1 MPECQSVKSVKSGVK
16 WRPLQ
21 RNIHWTLDVAFNE
34 DMSRKRIENS
44 AQNFSLITK
53 IGLNILKN
61 DTSTKIGIKG
71 KRLKAG
77 WSNSYLEKLLGI
89 N

>member
-1 MPECQSVKSVKSGVK
+1 
-16 WRPLQ
+16 
-21 RNIHWTLDVAFNE
+21 
-34 DMSRKRIENS
+34 MSRKRTENA

-53 IGLNILKN
+53 IALNILKN
-61 DTSTKIGIKG
+61 DNSSKLGIKG

-77 WSNSYLEKLLGI
+77 WSNGYLEKLLGI